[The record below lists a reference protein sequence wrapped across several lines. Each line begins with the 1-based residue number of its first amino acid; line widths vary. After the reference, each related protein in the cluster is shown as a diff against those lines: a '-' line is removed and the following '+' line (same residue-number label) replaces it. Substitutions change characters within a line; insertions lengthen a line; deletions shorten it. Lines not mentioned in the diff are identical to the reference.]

1 MRRCF
6 RLPTW
11 MSQNVSKEVFL
22 TYQSFMRKLQVVL
35 EIIFL
40 GNEECT
46 PRSSH
51 SHPIL
56 RTNCLEEN
64 TSYYQVLQ
72 ESIKKKNI
80 RKTFA
85 IKIIQRKFCI
95 SREKTFV
102 IQSGSI
108 FRGIKHSLICQYS
121 YFHYNNQ
128 ALKHH
133 SVLKWQLL
141 KINLISFIF
150 SQVSL
155 VLSRNILT
163 KVF

>member
-1 MRRCF
+1 MYTSI
-6 RLPTW
+6 LPLSSPSTDELFGGKY
-11 MSQNVSKEVFL
+11 QLLPGITEKYKE
-22 TYQSFMRKLQVVL
+22 
-35 EIIFL
+35 
-40 GNEECT
+40 
-46 PRSSH
+46 
-51 SHPIL
+51 
-56 RTNCLEEN
+56 
-64 TSYYQVLQ
+64 
-72 ESIKKKNI
+72 KNI

-128 ALKHH
+128 ELKHH